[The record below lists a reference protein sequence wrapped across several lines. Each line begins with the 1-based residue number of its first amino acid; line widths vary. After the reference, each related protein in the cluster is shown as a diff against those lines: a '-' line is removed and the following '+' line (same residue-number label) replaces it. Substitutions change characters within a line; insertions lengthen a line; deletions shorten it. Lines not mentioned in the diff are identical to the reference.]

1 MDSDNSEQE
10 VKEVVLPKYR
20 IHHIDMSIKLFNEI
34 LLIADEE
41 FGKHSLDKDIAI
53 NICQICN
60 FRTEFEGGEGEW

>member
-53 NICQICN
+53 NIC
-60 FRTEFEGGEGEW
+60 